1 MVKNNLSGFYKNI
14 HTSSNRQIFH
24 KLFNTHL
31 FLNDKNNIALYII
44 HHDTMG
50 ELEKKI
56 FIYNR
61 QEWASDLLQNQIIHN
76 HRPISKESLKKT
88 NIEKFP

>member
-14 HTSSNRQIFH
+14 HTSSNRQILH

-31 FLNDKNNIALYII
+31 FLNDKSSITQHIIQDNIIN
-44 HHDTMG
+44 
-50 ELEKKI
+50 ELEKI
-56 FIYNR
+56 LFIYNR
-61 QEWASDLLQNQIIHN
+61 PESVSDLLQNQIIHN